1 MEILGIDIG
10 GSGINGAIVET
21 STGTIVSEKFRTATP
36 NEATPHKIMAKVHEV
51 TRHFGWTGPIG
62 CAFPAPIVNG
72 IIIDSLYLDPSWDNA
87 DIEQLLFEIT
97 DNPVYVINDA
107 DAAGMAEMR
116 FGAGKGREGVVIVLT
131 VGTGIGSAIFVD
143 GRLVPN
149 VELGKIEI
157 RGITAQERASE
168 RIKKEEGL
176 KKSTWAKRIELVL
189 GSIERIFYPDLFIF
203 AGGVSKKIDKINEF
217 IDIKTPF
224 VAADLLNNAGLIGAA
239 MYAESK
245 LKAESVQMPS

>member
-10 GSGINGAIVET
+10 GSGINGAVVET
-21 STGTIVSEKFRTATP
+21 ATGTLVSDKYRTTTP
-36 NEATPHKIMAKVHEV
+36 DETTPHKIMAKVHEV
-51 TRHFGWTGPIG
+51 TRHFDWTGPIG

-72 IIIDSLYLDPSWDNA
+72 IIIDPLYLDISWDNA
-87 DIEQLLFEIT
+87 DIEQLLYEIT

-107 DAAGMAEMR
+107 DAAGLAEMR
-116 FGAGKGREGVVIVLT
+116 FGAGKDRNGVVIVLT
-131 VGTGIGSAIFVD
+131 IGTGIGSSIFVD
-143 GRLVPN
+143 GKLLPN

-168 RIKKEEGL
+168 RIKREEGL

-203 AGGVSKKIDKINEF
+203 AGGMSKKIDKLNEF

-239 MYAESK
+239 MHAESK
-245 LKAESVQMPS
+245 LKAESFHLPS